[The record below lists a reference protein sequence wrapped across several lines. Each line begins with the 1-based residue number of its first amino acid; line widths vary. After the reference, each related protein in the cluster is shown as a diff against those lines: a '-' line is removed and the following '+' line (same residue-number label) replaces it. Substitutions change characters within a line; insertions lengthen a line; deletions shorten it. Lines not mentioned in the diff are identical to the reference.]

1 MGFQAGALKQIEV
14 QGLAA
19 TTELGLFMAVRA
31 PAEVHRLGEWG

>member
-19 TTELGLFMAVRA
+19 TAELGLFMAVRA
-31 PAEVHRLGEWG
+31 AAEVHRLGEWG